1 MASNNPNQLVVQ
13 ELNVAT
19 NEYNAKEANVG
30 AQTVTYYNMFE
41 QSGPIY
47 FDELRKFFKERL
59 DSAKKDITNIH
70 KTLLL
75 TGSLNTLFNS
85 ILIKRFNLL
94 KTTKDSTKINDTK
107 YIYGLTIRM
116 PKDGSGLNSCRTTGD
131 DDFAIPNEY
140 WSKLVDEYKTEN
152 KDTIT
157 RDAITMIDAVF
168 CERGLCKDGRWKS
181 TFYPKGMSCPGS
193 SGSETIYP
201 WLQTGSKGGR
211 KTKRRNPRKSKR
223 RPKRR
228 RTRRLKK

>member
-1 MASNNPNQLVVQ
+1 METSNPNALVVQ

-30 AQTVTYYNMFE
+30 AQTVTNSNMFE

-47 FDELRKFFKERL
+47 FDELRKFFKERS
-59 DSAKKDITNIH
+59 DSAEKDIANTR

-75 TGSLNTLFNS
+75 RGSLNTLFNS

-94 KTTKDSTKINDTK
+94 KTTKDSTRIKDTK

-152 KDTIT
+152 KDTMT
-157 RDAITMIDAVF
+157 RDAITMIDAVT
-168 CERGLCKDGRWKS
+168 CERRLCKEERWKS
-181 TFYPKGMSCPGS
+181 SFYLCPGS
-193 SGSETIYP
+193 SGRETIYP

-228 RTRRLKK
+228 RTRRHKK